1 MSQIKT
7 NTFITILF
15 TAIFAVTACQKED
28 NSLNG
33 SVSITLNP
41 GEGLTTTDLEGLK
54 LGIVKLPDG
63 TNEDD
68 NLDSLIWT
76 SEPVWLIDS
85 CNNSG
90 TVVFDDIAS
99 GLYLVQIDNDSLE
112 LETFSDEENSVFLYV
127 DNDKNSSES
136 ITIIRKNIDNG
147 SVATTASLGSIS
159 LDWGDATINPLF
171 ATTVRCYDQN
181 NLLTKNIL
189 VTELS
194 FQASAISWRSDGCG
208 YHIKIKD
215 LYRISGYHHY
225 LRDEYYKIEIE
236 LINLLEGAKTTIS
249 IYPKSES
256 WTTYSVYSKNV
267 SIGSKNVIF
276 YADYYNNLGVDKLII
291 EMLYYYE

>member
-1 MSQIKT
+1 MNKIT
-7 NTFITILF
+7 NSSFLVLLISFFVLTS
-15 TAIFAVTACQKED
+15 CEKED
-28 NSLNG
+28 SNLSSSLN
-33 SVSITLNP
+33 ITLNP
-41 GEGLTTTDLEGLK
+41 GQGLTTADLEGLK

-63 TNEDD
+63 TTEDD
-68 NLDSLIWT
+68 NLDSLAWT
-76 SEPVWLIDS
+76 SEPMWLIDS
-85 CNNSG
+85 CSNSG

-112 LETFSDEENSVFLYV
+112 LKTFSSEENSVFLYV

-159 LDWGDATINPLF
+159 MDWGDATINPLF

-194 FQASAISWRSDGCG
+194 FQASAVSWSSDGCG

-236 LINLLEGAKTTIS
+236 LINLLEGAETTIS

>member
-1 MSQIKT
+1 MNKIT
-7 NTFITILF
+7 NSSFLVLLISFFVLTS
-15 TAIFAVTACQKED
+15 CEKED
-28 NSLNG
+28 SNLSGSLN
-33 SVSITLNP
+33 ITLNP
-41 GEGLTTTDLEGLK
+41 GQGLTTANLEGLK

-63 TNEDD
+63 TTEDD
-68 NLDSLIWT
+68 NLDSLTWT

-85 CNNSG
+85 CSNSG

-127 DNDKNSSES
+127 DNDKKSSES

-194 FQASAISWRSDGCG
+194 FQASAVSWSSDGCG
-208 YHIKIKD
+208 YHIKIND

-236 LINLLEGAKTTIS
+236 LINLLEGAETTIS